1 MGASQMMLTM
11 AAAFLLSIT
20 ILTVNRELCNTNT
33 VMSSSR
39 YNIMAVSLG
48 TSIMEDAT
56 SMAFDEKTVTAALT
70 DSTQLTAPSS
80 LGIESGEAGSLPSGF
95 DDFDD
100 YNIYNNS
107 DINHPPKQDT
117 LIVDATTNKKVIF
130 KTICKVDYVSTAN
143 PATSSSIRTWS
154 KRLKLSIYSSDLA
167 DPATL
172 KTDTIK
178 LATVYSYWY
187 FK

>member
-1 MGASQMMLTM
+1 MMLTM

-20 ILTVNRELCNTNT
+20 ILTLNRELCNTNS

-39 YNIMAVSLG
+39 YDIMAVSLG
-48 TSIMEDAT
+48 TSIIEDAT
-56 SMAFDEKTVTAALT
+56 SMAFDEKTVSGALT

-80 LGIESGEAGSLPSGF
+80 LGVDSGESGSNPAGF

-100 YNIYNNS
+100 YNVYNNS
-107 DINHPPKQDT
+107 DASHLPKLDT
-117 LIVDATTNKKVIF
+117 LIVNSTTNQKVIF

-143 PATSSSIRTWS
+143 PATTSANRTWS
-154 KRLKLSIYSSDLA
+154 KRLRLFIYSNDLA
-167 DPATL
+167 DPVTL
-172 KTDTIK
+172 ATDTIK
-178 LATVYSYWY
+178 LSTVYSYWY